1 MTITNEASLPTAEQ
15 LEAERRRLRYKRRYN
30 RTLRSTVAILIVAA
44 ALAVLAATLWMPVLR
59 VYGSSMSPT
68 LQNGQI
74 LVSVKSKSFS
84 PGDIIAFYHGNKL
97 LVKRYIAGPADYV
110 SIGEDGTVSVNGQ
123 LLDEPYLPEKAL
135 GETDIE
141 LPYQVPDQR
150 HFVMGDNRSASID
163 SRSSI
168 VGCRSDR
175 RQDHLPRLAAERL
188 RAAEL
193 NKPETG
199 YAPSMSNVIKIRL
212 HKAQDSYRK

>member
-1 MTITNEASLPTAEQ
+1 MSTIKEPSLPTTEQ

-59 VYGSSMSPT
+59 VYGSSMAPA

-84 PGDIIAFYHGNKL
+84 SGDIIAFYHGNKL
-97 LVKRYIAGPADYV
+97 LVKRYIAGPSDYV
-110 SIGEDGTVSVNGQ
+110 SIDEDGNVSVNGQ

-141 LPYQVPDQR
+141 YPYQVPDQR
-150 HFVMGDNRSASID
+150 YFVMGDNRSVSID

-168 VGCRSDR
+168 VGCI
-175 RQDHLPRLAAERL
+175 AADQIVGKIVFRVWP
-188 RAAEL
+188 L
-193 NKPETG
+193 NAFG
-199 YAPSMSNVIKIRL
+199 RVN
-212 HKAQDSYRK
+212 

>member
-1 MTITNEASLPTAEQ
+1 MSTIKETSLPTTEQ

-59 VYGSSMSPT
+59 VYGSSMAPT
-68 LQNGQI
+68 LENGQI

-97 LVKRYIAGPADYV
+97 LVKRYIAGPSDYV
-110 SIGEDGTVSVNGQ
+110 TIDEDGNVTVNGQ
-123 LLDEPYLPEKAL
+123 LLDEPYLPEKSL

-141 LPYQVPDQR
+141 YPYQVPDQR
-150 HFVMGDNRSASID
+150 YFVMGDNRSVSID

-168 VGCRSDR
+168 VGCISADQIVGKIVFRVWPLSA
-175 RQDHLPRLAAERL
+175 LGS
-188 RAAEL
+188 L
-193 NKPETG
+193 N
-199 YAPSMSNVIKIRL
+199 
-212 HKAQDSYRK
+212 